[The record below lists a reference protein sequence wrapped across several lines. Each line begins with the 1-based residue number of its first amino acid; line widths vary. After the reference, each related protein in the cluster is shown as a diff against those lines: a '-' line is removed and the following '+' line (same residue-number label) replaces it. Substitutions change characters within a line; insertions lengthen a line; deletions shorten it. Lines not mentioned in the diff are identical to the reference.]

1 MEVHAATTPKK
12 ARYRIAQL
20 VGDIP
25 NSRLTEEKEALA
37 FQLGISIPQLNRI
50 IRGGSDP
57 SGSQLRIIATYFGV
71 AVDDLYMADDTVIAA
86 SN

>member
-1 MEVHAATTPKK
+1 MQVQSDTSPKK
-12 ARYRIAQL
+12 ARYRIAQF
-20 VGDIP
+20 VGNIP

-37 FQLGISIPQLNRI
+37 AELGISIPQLNRI

-71 AVDDLYMADDTVIAA
+71 AVDDLYIHEESESAVAA
-86 SN
+86 